1 MEQYYSIK
9 KDAVVNLEEKKSKF
23 IGSIF
28 KIDTEDNA
36 KEILTDIRKKYND
49 ATHNCYGFITLD
61 GKIKRC
67 SDDGEPQKTAGVP
80 ILDVIEKNNLVG
92 VLIVVTRY
100 YGGTLLGTGGLVK
113 MYSGSAVAS
122 VKEAEIALFIPYN
135 IYEVTIDYNLKAKM
149 EFLFEKENFTI
160 IDEQYSD
167 KVTVQVQMR
176 KEQESDLTKIMT
188 DLTNQAY
195 TPVLVKEDI
204 MLASQN

>member
-36 KEILTDIRKKYND
+36 KEILTDIRKQYND

-100 YGGTLLGTGGLVK
+100 FGGTLLGTGGLVK
-113 MYSGSAVAS
+113 MYSGSAVAA
-122 VKEAEIALFIPYN
+122 VKEAEIALFIPHN

-167 KVTVQVQMR
+167 KVTVQVQMK

-188 DLTNQAY
+188 DLTNQVY

-204 MLASQN
+204 MLASTN